1 MDGQDNT
8 PYTDFFPPSLND
20 AAARVLEESDWHS
33 FHVGNAGATATAVL
47 APDKRP
53 FAVGKPAQ
61 IIDINHFHSSG
72 HLSESLVRETARQ
85 YGITLPGEL
94 RPCSG
99 CLEVK
104 GMRAGVP
111 RRTTSRAGRPMETVN
126 IDSAGPYEASM
137 GGSAYLIMFVDNASR
152 WMRPYGMNK
161 SETTMYVQKFIADM
175 NNQGRPLCFRTDNG
189 GEFYRGDR
197 LELRRLLRLSR
208 DTPRVHG
215 PG

>member
-1 MDGQDNT
+1 MLGGEG
-8 PYTDFFPPSLND
+8 YASWG
-20 AAARVLEESDWHS
+20 AAEDDVAR
-33 FHVGNAGATATAVL
+33 
-47 APDKRP
+47 
-53 FAVGKPAQ
+53 
-61 IIDINHFHSSG
+61 
-72 HLSESLVRETARQ
+72 REAHGDREHRF
-85 YGITLPGEL
+85 G
-94 RPCSG
+94 
-99 CLEVK
+99 
-104 GMRAGVP
+104 
-111 RRTTSRAGRPMETVN
+111 
-126 IDSAGPYEASM
+126 GPYEASM